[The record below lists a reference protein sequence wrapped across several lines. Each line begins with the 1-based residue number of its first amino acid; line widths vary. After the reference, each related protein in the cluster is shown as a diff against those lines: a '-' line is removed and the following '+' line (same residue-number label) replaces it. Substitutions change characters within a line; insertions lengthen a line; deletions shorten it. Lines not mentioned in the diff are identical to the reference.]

1 VYSLML
7 ATTTRLFLPLIL
19 LFSVFL
25 LLRGH
30 NMPGGGFVGG
40 LVAATGFALHA
51 LAHNV
56 SAAKR
61 VLRVDPKRLIAVG
74 LLVAAVSGCLAAGGG
89 EPFMTG
95 LWLTHSLPVL
105 GKFGTPVVFDVGVYL
120 VVCGVALTIVFTL
133 ME

>member
-1 VYSLML
+1 MYSVIL
-7 ATTTRLFLPLIL
+7 ATTTRFLLPLIL

-51 LAHNV
+51 LAHDV
-56 SAAKR
+56 SAARR
-61 VLRVDPKRLIAVG
+61 VLRVDPKRLLSFG
-74 LLVAAVSGCLAAGGG
+74 LLVAVASGCLGAAIG
-89 EPFMTG
+89 EPFMTA
-95 LWLTHSLPVL
+95 LWLPQALPVL
-105 GKFGTPVVFDVGVYL
+105 GKFGTPVLFDLGVYL